1 MRPLIIA
8 VIFVMLLFLSGQEAL
23 LTRKFGLISYLFARG
38 EVAELEALRSENLA
52 LRAAL
57 EEREAFEAIIPDL
70 TKQGVPAGVFS
81 SYPFNFRNV
90 LMLSLG
96 TNGGVRKGAAVVFR
110 GALVGQVTEISP
122 RTSVA
127 RTMYDPR
134 LELPVRIGVRGVDAI
149 LKGGTAPH
157 LTLIAKDATVT
168 AGDIVIVTD
177 PALPLG
183 LVIGEVKE
191 VTNEPSAPF
200 KEAALSF
207 PYRIQALRFVS
218 VLEPM

>member
-1 MRPLIIA
+1 MRLLVIA

-23 LTRKFGLISYLFARG
+23 LTRKFGLVSYLFARG

-57 EEREAFEAIIPDL
+57 EAREAFEAIIPDL
-70 TKQGVPAGVFS
+70 TKQGVPAGAYS

-96 TNGGVRKGAAVVFR
+96 TDGGVRKGAAVVFK
-110 GALVGQVTEISP
+110 GALVGQVAEVSA
-122 RTSVA
+122 RTSVVM
-127 RTMYDPR
+127 TVYDPR
-134 LELPVRIGVRGVDAI
+134 LELSVRIGARGVDAV
-149 LKGGTAPH
+149 LKGGAAPH
-157 LTLIAKDATVT
+157 LTLIANDAAVT
-168 AGDIVIVTD
+168 AGDIVTAAD

-191 VTNEPSAPF
+191 VTNEPSACF
-200 KEAALSF
+200 KEAALSL

-218 VLEPM
+218 VLPPM